1 MKKKIIV
8 ALLLIIV
15 LVLALGVYIYAKPEK
30 VEELSDIK
38 ILDCYKNEITNY
50 KENKMAFTIQKQY
63 ENQKIK
69 VNGVEYENGQ
79 RFYEVGE
86 YEVEVSKNFK
96 KEISKVS
103 IKDIQKNENHE
114 YNIYIISTTLPTF
127 SAILDMSQKN
137 NLKGF
142 FWTQSTN
149 SLDFENIKNSMK
161 NLTISEYVGN
171 KDEYE
176 FKRKI
181 IPEIEEYI
189 KNVIQEDEDAYFNLY
204 VDEYRFY
211 LDMELFGKIGIGDNR
226 YTYTLCS
233 DGTLSYV
240 TNYNTTGFSAHRE
253 YKIRGENC
261 YEVFLTEKAAYNDIL
276 NKIRSNQLE
285 YNDFPGSY
293 LVMDDG
299 ENYNYDYMLIST
311 LRDNVRYLL
320 QYPQMIDFKDEKV
333 AKEME
338 NANLIQMDLKKE
350 YSELIQDK
358 KEIFF
363 SNIKLNKKTLDK
375 NYFTEEN
382 ATYLVITGTKPYYG
396 ELNKEKFE
404 DLINKVYNDYSKKY
418 TILYKPHPSA
428 LPDESQQAFLDSKN
442 IKTLPG
448 TIPMEAIMF
457 IYPNIKLGG
466 FPSSLYMSAEN
477 GQTEFFFANNKDN
490 LVEPLN
496 QLYDNLFNNV
506 KFYNFD

>member
-8 ALLLIIV
+8 ILLLII
-15 LVLALGVYIYAKPEK
+15 VLALGVYIFARPKK
-30 VEELSDIK
+30 VEKLSDIK
-38 ILDCYKNEITNY
+38 ILDCYENEITNY

-69 VNGVEYENGQ
+69 VNGIEYKDGQ
-79 RFYEVGE
+79 RFYEAGE
-86 YEVEVSKNFK
+86 YKIEVNKNFK
-96 KEISKVS
+96 KEISEVV
-103 IKDIQKNENHE
+103 IKDIQRNEDHE

-127 SAILDMSQKN
+127 ASILDMAQKD

-142 FWTQSTN
+142 FWTQSTG
-149 SLDFENIKNSMK
+149 SLDFENIKNNME

-171 KDEYE
+171 KNEYD

-181 IPEIEEYI
+181 IPEINGYI
-189 KNVIQEDEDAYFNLY
+189 KNIIQQDEDAYFNLY

-240 TNYNTTGFSAHRE
+240 TDYSTTGFSSHRE
-253 YKIRGENC
+253 YKIREENS
-261 YEVFLTEKAAYNDIL
+261 YEVFLTEKAEYNEIL
-276 NKIRSNQLE
+276 TKIRSNQLE

-293 LVMDDG
+293 IVMDDG
-299 ENYNYDYMLIST
+299 ENYNYDYLLIST

-338 NANLIQMDLKKE
+338 NANLIQMDLREE
-350 YSELIQDK
+350 YSRLAQDK

-363 SNIKLNKKTLDK
+363 SNIKLDKEALDK
-375 NYFTEEN
+375 NFFTQEN

-396 ELNKEKFE
+396 KLEQEEFE
-404 DLINKVYNDYSKKY
+404 NLINKVYNDYNQEY

-428 LPDESQQAFLDSKN
+428 LPDKEQQAFLDSKN

-448 TIPMEAIMF
+448 KIPMEAIMF

-466 FPSSLYMSAEN
+466 FASSLYMSAED
-477 GQTEFFFANNKDN
+477 GQTEFFFANNQDE

-496 QLYDNLFNNV
+496 QLYYKLFSNA
-506 KFYNFD
+506 KFYNIN

>member
-1 MKKKIIV
+1 MRKKIV
-8 ALLLIIV
+8 VVLLLIIV
-15 LVLALGVYIYAKPEK
+15 LVLGVYIYTRPKK
-30 VEELSDIK
+30 VDSLSDIK
-38 ILDCYKNEITNY
+38 ILDCYENEITNY

-63 ENQKIK
+63 ENQRIK
-69 VNGVEYENGQ
+69 VNGKEYEEGQ

-86 YEVEVSKNFK
+86 YEVEVSTNFE

-114 YNIYIISTTLPTF
+114 YNIYIVSTTLPTF
-127 SAILDMSQKN
+127 STILDMSQKN

-149 SLDFENIKNSMK
+149 SLDLENIKNSME
-161 NLTISEYVGN
+161 NLTISEYIGN
-171 KDEYE
+171 KNEYE

-211 LDMELFGKIGIGDNR
+211 LDIELFGKIGIGDNR

-240 TNYNTTGFSAHRE
+240 TEYHTTGFSVHRE
-253 YKIRGENC
+253 YNIRDENC
-261 YEVFLTEKAAYNDIL
+261 YEDFLTEKAAYNDIL
-276 NKIRSNQLE
+276 TKIRSNQFE

-293 LVMDDG
+293 FVMDDG
-299 ENYNYDYMLIST
+299 ENYNYDYMLILT
-311 LRDNVRYLL
+311 LRDNARYLL

-333 AKEME
+333 EKEME
-338 NANLIQMDLKKE
+338 NANLIQMDLKEE
-350 YSELIQDK
+350 YSKLTQER

-363 SNIKLNKKTLDK
+363 GNIKLNKETLD
-375 NYFTEEN
+375 NDYFTDEN
-382 ATYLVITGTKPYYG
+382 AKYLVITGAKPYYG
-396 ELNKEKFE
+396 ELDKEKFE
-404 DLINKVYNDYSKKY
+404 NLINRVYYDYSKEY

-428 LPDESQQAFLDSKN
+428 LPDEEQQAFLDSKN

-466 FPSSLYMSAEN
+466 FASSLYMSAEE
-477 GQTEFFFANNKDN
+477 GQTEFFFANNKDE

-496 QLYDNLFNNV
+496 QLYDKLFNNA
-506 KFYNFD
+506 KLYSLD